1 MAEMNELTGQE
12 ANNLEILSIF
22 DDIYWGESQSTY
34 EKAKKFIYIYVILLS
49 LLSLVMIILLI
60 KRRNLQPLKKKSP
73 MLIIVSVIG
82 NILC

>member
-1 MAEMNELTGQE
+1 
-12 ANNLEILSIF
+12 
-22 DDIYWGESQSTY
+22 
-34 EKAKKFIYIYVILLS
+34 
-49 LLSLVMIILLI
+49 MIILLI